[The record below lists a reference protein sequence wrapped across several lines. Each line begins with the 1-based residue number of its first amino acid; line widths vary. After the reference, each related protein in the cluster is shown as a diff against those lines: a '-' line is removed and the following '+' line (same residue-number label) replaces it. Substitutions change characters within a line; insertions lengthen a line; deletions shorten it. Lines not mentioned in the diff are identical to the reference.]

1 MGLKTEYS
9 YCEDDFAQSAEAL
22 NELTVT
28 ITLCEYRNL
37 IREQA
42 RSEATID
49 ALNDKVSEQKKSIE
63 SLWAL
68 IWDPDTFRRA
78 GTSIA
83 KALNLV
89 ADNLEGTAAA
99 EADSDREE
107 EATDETQK

>member
-1 MGLKTEYS
+1 MNLKTDYS
-9 YCEDDFAQSAEAL
+9 YCEDDFVQNAEAL
-22 NELTVT
+22 SELTVT

-68 IWDPDTFRRA
+68 IRDPDTFRRA

-83 KALNLV
+83 KALNFV
-89 ADNLEGTAAA
+89 ADKLEG
-99 EADSDREE
+99 D
-107 EATDETQK
+107 ATDDDDNDRGMDRRGD